1 MEICGHEKQSGAVSV
16 DDNGEEVG
24 LTSARRLKSTV
35 SHPNWIRLGLIPAN
49 SHDDDYLS
57 KTMSVL
63 LTETDKQAPRV
74 SGPCGKGVVVQHFH
88 LKPTRL

>member
-35 SHPNWIRLGLIPAN
+35 SHPNCRLGIRLGLIPAN
-49 SHDDDYLS
+49 NHDDDYLS
-57 KTMSVL
+57 KKTSVR
-63 LTETDKQAPRV
+63 LTETDKQ
-74 SGPCGKGVVVQHFH
+74 
-88 LKPTRL
+88 LN